1 MLFIEHAIMEYK
13 NIIYEKKGEIGI
25 ITINRPDVL
34 NALNAETINELKCV
48 FKEIKVDKQVRVIII
63 TGSGEKAFVA
73 GADIKELSTK
83 TPLTAKETALIGQ
96 EMLEELE
103 GMGKPSIAAING
115 FALGGGCELAL
126 ACTFR
131 IASEK
136 AKLGQPEVKLGLIP
150 GYGGTQRLAR
160 LVGMSRALMLI
171 LTGDHISA
179 EEAYRIGLVDKVVP
193 KENLLEEAE
202 ALGKKILAQAPVA
215 IEFALRAVRHGMQM
229 TLKEGL
235 NLEATLFGLIYAT
248 EDRVEGLNAFLQ
260 KRAPIFKGE

>member
-1 MLFIEHAIMEYK
+1 MEYK
-13 NIIYEKKGEIGI
+13 NITFDRKEEIALV
-25 ITINRPDVL
+25 TINRPNVL
-34 NALNAETINELKCV
+34 NALNADTINELTDI
-48 FKEIKVDKQVRVIII
+48 FLHIKDDKKVRALII
-63 TGSGEKAFVA
+63 TGSGEKAFIA

-83 TPLTAKETALIGQ
+83 NSLSAKETALMGQ
-96 EMLEELE
+96 RMLEELE
-103 GMGKPSIAAING
+103 GMGKPSVAAING

-131 IASEK
+131 VASEN

-160 LVGMSRALMLI
+160 LVGPSRALQLI

-193 KENLLEEAE
+193 KDKLLEEAE
-202 ALGKKILAQAPVA
+202 NLCKKIIAQAPLA
-215 IEFALRAVRHGMQM
+215 IEFALRAVQHGLQM

-260 KRAPIFKGE
+260 KRQPIFKGE

>member
-1 MLFIEHAIMEYK
+1 MEYK
-13 NIIYEKKGEIGI
+13 NITLDRREQIALV
-25 ITINRPDVL
+25 TINRPNVL
-34 NALNAETINELKCV
+34 NALNADTINELTDI
-48 FKEIKVDKQVRVIII
+48 FLHIKDDKKVRALII
-63 TGSGEKAFVA
+63 TGSGEKAFIA

-83 TPLTAKETALIGQ
+83 NALSAKETALMGQ
-96 EMLEELE
+96 RMLEELE
-103 GMGKPSIAAING
+103 GMGKPSVAAING

-131 IASEK
+131 VASEN

-160 LVGMSRALMLI
+160 LVGPSRALQLI

-193 KENLLEEAE
+193 KDKLLEEAKN
-202 ALGKKILAQAPVA
+202 LCKKIIAQAPLA
-215 IEFALRAVRHGMQM
+215 IEFALRAVQHGLQM

-260 KRAPIFKGE
+260 KRQPIFKGE

>member
-1 MLFIEHAIMEYK
+1 MEYK
-13 NIIYEKKGEIGI
+13 NIIFESKEKIAI
-25 ITINRPDVL
+25 VTINRPNVL
-34 NALNAETINELKCV
+34 NALNAETINELTDV
-48 FKEIKVDKQVRVIII
+48 FLQIKSDKKLRALII
-63 TGSGEKAFVA
+63 TGSGKKAFIA

-83 TPLTAKETALIGQ
+83 NPLSATETALIGQ
-96 EMLEELE
+96 RMLEELE
-103 GMGKPSIAAING
+103 GMGKVSVAAING

-131 IASEK
+131 IASEG

-160 LVGMSRALMLI
+160 LVGASRALMLI

-193 KENLLEEAE
+193 KDKLLEEAVN
-202 ALGKKILAQAPVA
+202 LCKKILAQAPLAV
-215 IEFALRAVRHGMQM
+215 EFALRAVQHGLQM

-235 NLEATLFGLIYAT
+235 NLEATLFGLLYAT
-248 EDRVEGLNAFLQ
+248 EDRMEGLNAFLQ
-260 KRAPIFKGE
+260 KRQPIFKGE